1 MVLDRVG
8 QLVRYWAMAHPQDFR
23 EVISLWPS
31 VQALA
36 DEIDEK
42 TFTVE
47 KWRTRNRIPSW
58 AWKRILTKAQKR
70 RLPVTADLLVDFADG
85 AYD

>member
-1 MVLDRVG
+1 
-8 QLVRYWAMAHPQDFR
+8 MAHPQDFR

-31 VQALA
+31 IQELA
-36 DEIDEK
+36 DELDEK

-58 AWKRILTKAQKR
+58 AWKRLLMKAQKR

-85 AYD
+85 AYG